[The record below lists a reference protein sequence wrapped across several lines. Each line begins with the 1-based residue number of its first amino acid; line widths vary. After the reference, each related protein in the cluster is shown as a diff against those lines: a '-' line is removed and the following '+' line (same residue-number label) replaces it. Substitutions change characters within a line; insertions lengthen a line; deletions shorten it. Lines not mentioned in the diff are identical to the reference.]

1 MKTILITNYYS
12 LILIKLVLNLN
23 HDEDTRKDCKNKNIL
38 TLEEKETQKF
48 SVISL
53 MGSGRVKWDS
63 NQNVLETK

>member
-1 MKTILITNYYS
+1 MKTILIPNYNS
-12 LILIKLVLNLN
+12 LILIQPVLNLN

-53 MGSGRVKWDS
+53 MGSERVKWDS
-63 NQNVLETK
+63 NQNALDTK

>member
-1 MKTILITNYYS
+1 MKTILIPNYNS
-12 LILIKLVLNLN
+12 LILIRPVLNLN

-63 NQNVLETK
+63 NQNVLDTK

>member
-1 MKTILITNYYS
+1 MKTILIPNYYS
-12 LILIKLVLNLN
+12 LILIQPVLNLN
-23 HDEDTRKDCKNKNIL
+23 HDEDTRKDCKNENIL

-63 NQNVLETK
+63 NQNALDTK

>member
-1 MKTILITNYYS
+1 MKTILIPNYNS
-12 LILIKLVLNLN
+12 LILIRPVLNLN

-53 MGSGRVKWDS
+53 MGSERVKWDS
-63 NQNVLETK
+63 NQNALDTK

>member
-63 NQNVLETK
+63 NQNVLDTK